1 MNTDYRPKKKRLI
14 RPGLQFRLVGV
25 FSALV
30 AMAALFQ
37 TALLAAG
44 LEASLPEQAREGF
57 SALRLHGIALGVT
70 LAIWIPV
77 VAAVGVAVTHRIAG
91 PVHRFET
98 HLRAL
103 AEGENPGPCR
113 IRPKDELQGL
123 GKEINAAVDRMRLEA
138 RSSARDPM
146 PEGDG
151 EERQAA

>member
-14 RPGLQFRLVGV
+14 RPGLQFRLIGV

-57 SALRLHGIALGVT
+57 SAIRLHGIALAIT
-70 LAIWIPV
+70 LAIWVPV
-77 VAAVGVAVTHRIAG
+77 VAAVGVAVTHRVAG

-98 HLRAL
+98 HLRAV

-123 GKEINAAVDRMRLEA
+123 GRQINAALDRMRLDA
-138 RSSARDPM
+138 RSSVRDPRQ
-146 PEGDG
+146 EGGDD
-151 EERQAA
+151 ERQAA